1 MVQLQTLFVRSTS
14 RLRLRFSSALAA
26 GAFSTSWFTLAS
38 VDAAGA
44 DPVAIAALVVASRA
58 DELELALSPEFVGGG
73 RYELTIAA
81 GLPAVDL
88 TELVETV
95 QEFWAPIVGAAP
107 SPSVQ
112 HSDRA
117 NEVYGVDLLHDG
129 TDFVRAANF
138 DLATVGGLANVQG
151 AIPRRLT
158 SDGLPYN
165 PEFGG
170 HARQFV
176 DAPTPVLPVARGRLE
191 AEARRDSRV
200 REAKV
205 ELARE
210 NENDGTVVMN
220 VDARLVGSTGV
231 TSRKVL

>member
-26 GAFSTSWFTLAS
+26 GAFDTSWFTLAS
-38 VDAAGA
+38 VDAAGEA
-44 DPVAIAALVVASRA
+44 PVALAALVVASRA
-58 DELELALSPEFVGGG
+58 DELELALYPEFVDGG
-73 RYELTIAA
+73 RYEITIAE
-81 GLPAVDL
+81 GLPATDL
-88 TELVETV
+88 SELAETV
-95 QEFWAPIVGAAP
+95 REFWAPIVGAAP

-138 DLATVGGLANVQG
+138 DLATVAGLANVQG

-176 DAPTPVLPVARGRLE
+176 DAPTPVLPLARGRLE

-205 ELARE
+205 ELARDA
-210 NENDGTVVMN
+210 NDGTVVMN

-231 TSRKVL
+231 TSRKAL